1 MTTLRLWS
9 KQTEERSKQTG
20 SKLPGEVKPGDGA
33 VERLGKGRRLW
44 VPFRN
49 AIRNTEF
56 GGSFI
61 QPTRHINCA
70 RGRLEP
76 KGQARG
82 RGEGG
87 TMTSFEPGIT
97 QGVSTDPDSRL
108 GHSFICQI
116 HRQHLFWAGHW
127 GYCRE

>member
-1 MTTLRLWS
+1 MTTLRLRS

-20 SKLPGEVKPGDGA
+20 SQLPGEVKPGEGG
-33 VERLGKGRRLW
+33 VERLGKGRRLR

-49 AIRNTEF
+49 VVRNTEF

-61 QPTRHINCA
+61 QPTRHINCV
-70 RGRLEP
+70 RGKLEP

-82 RGEGG
+82 GREGG
-87 TMTSFEPGIT
+87 TMTSFKPGIT
-97 QGVSTDPDSRL
+97 QGVSTDPDSWL

-116 HRQHLFWAGHW
+116 HR
-127 GYCRE
+127 